1 MHFACR
7 DILLKPITFA
17 GPNNYLQVPGFF
29 RKPRMF
35 VKFMFRS
42 WDYTGLLMFT
52 RFADDLGA
60 LELGLSEG
68 QINVTIF
75 QPGKKKLQFA
85 AGRFTLKLMTEIF
98 ERFSFLLPKQWMHFV
113 FKISG
118 YRLNDGYWHT
128 VDLTARDNLL
138 TLTIDEEKES
148 PLKITNPFTIRTGDR
163 YFFGGKLI

>member
-7 DILLKPITFA
+7 DILLKPMTFA

-29 RKPRMF
+29 GMPRMF
-35 VKFMFRS
+35 VKFKFRS

-85 AGRFTLKLMTEIF
+85 AGGLIQWLVRHGDISQLMPE
-98 ERFSFLLPKQWMHFV
+98 EGLLLCFSQH
-113 FKISG
+113 
-118 YRLNDGYWHT
+118 
-128 VDLTARDNLL
+128 
-138 TLTIDEEKES
+138 
-148 PLKITNPFTIRTGDR
+148 
-163 YFFGGKLI
+163 

>member
-1 MHFACR
+1 MFHAHNLITINGNVETNDLPFLSYLQKKMHFACR
-7 DILLKPITFA
+7 DILLKPMTFA

-29 RKPRMF
+29 RRPRMF
-35 VKFMFRS
+35 VKFKFRS

-85 AGRFTLKLMTEIF
+85 AGRDIQPLA
-98 ERFSFLLPKQWMHFV
+98 LLDIYQV
-113 FKISG
+113 
-118 YRLNDGYWHT
+118 LQHT
-128 VDLTARDNLL
+128 VLYPSSTCLFAKTCPVKVSIVRIHIYSLL
-138 TLTIDEEKES
+138 W
-148 PLKITNPFTIRTGDR
+148 
-163 YFFGGKLI
+163 

>member
-1 MHFACR
+1 MSWLFFLQKKMHFACR
-7 DILLKPITFA
+7 DILLKPMTFA

-29 RKPRMF
+29 RRPRMF
-35 VKFMFRS
+35 VKFKFRS

-85 AGRFTLKLMTEIF
+85 AGRHIQSLALLDIQCIWFWNILHQLDSLLSPAQSNFLSKYTYTIYNDNDRRFISWNSVTQCWTLNI
-98 ERFSFLLPKQWMHFV
+98 
-113 FKISG
+113 
-118 YRLNDGYWHT
+118 
-128 VDLTARDNLL
+128 
-138 TLTIDEEKES
+138 
-148 PLKITNPFTIRTGDR
+148 
-163 YFFGGKLI
+163 

>member
-1 MHFACR
+1 MHYACR
-7 DILLKPITFA
+7 DILLKPMTFA

-35 VKFMFRS
+35 VKFKFRS

-85 AGRFTLKLMTEIF
+85 AGRSDAFLLALSCMTEKTF
-98 ERFSFLLPKQWMHFV
+98 VHGTPMKMQLHDFSVTTSKRTPCSMFTGASPCIEIQSCV
-113 FKISG
+113 ISA
-118 YRLNDGYWHT
+118 LNLIVITSHDRH
-128 VDLTARDNLL
+128 LSNL
-138 TLTIDEEKES
+138 
-148 PLKITNPFTIRTGDR
+148 
-163 YFFGGKLI
+163 

>member
-1 MHFACR
+1 
-7 DILLKPITFA
+7 
-17 GPNNYLQVPGFF
+17 
-29 RKPRMF
+29 MF

-85 AGRFTLKLMTEIF
+85 AGGFRLKGGNFGKIWSPVAQAMDAF
-98 ERFSFLLPKQWMHFV
+98 CFSKSQV
-113 FKISG
+113 
-118 YRLNDGYWHT
+118 
-128 VDLTARDNLL
+128 
-138 TLTIDEEKES
+138 
-148 PLKITNPFTIRTGDR
+148 TGSTTDI
-163 YFFGGKLI
+163 GIQSI

>member
-1 MHFACR
+1 M
-7 DILLKPITFA
+7 TFA

-29 RKPRMF
+29 RRPRMF
-35 VKFMFRS
+35 VKFKFRS

-85 AGRFTLKLMTEIF
+85 AG
-98 ERFSFLLPKQWMHFV
+98 
-113 FKISG
+113 
-118 YRLNDGYWHT
+118 NT
-128 VDLTARDNLL
+128 VYSSIPSLTWLVSEQSVVDVCC
-138 TLTIDEEKES
+138 
-148 PLKITNPFTIRTGDR
+148 
-163 YFFGGKLI
+163 

>member
-85 AGRFTLKLMTEIF
+85 AGRFRTQAYDGNI
-98 ERFSFLLPKQWMHFV
+98 W
-113 FKISG
+113 KI
-118 YRLNDGYWHT
+118 
-128 VDLTARDNLL
+128 
-138 TLTIDEEKES
+138 
-148 PLKITNPFTIRTGDR
+148 PFPVAQAMDA
-163 YFFGGKLI
+163 FCF

>member
-1 MHFACR
+1 MHYHCR
-7 DILLKPITFA
+7 DILLKPMTFA

-35 VKFMFRS
+35 VKFKFRS

-68 QINVTIF
+68 QVNVTIF

-85 AGRFTLKLMTEIF
+85 AGEHTNTIPVCHRIYYNIMLNIF
-98 ERFSFLLPKQWMHFV
+98 IQRA
-113 FKISG
+113 
-118 YRLNDGYWHT
+118 DG
-128 VDLTARDNLL
+128 
-138 TLTIDEEKES
+138 
-148 PLKITNPFTIRTGDR
+148 
-163 YFFGGKLI
+163 

>member
-7 DILLKPITFA
+7 DILLKPMTFA

-35 VKFMFRS
+35 VKFKFRS

-85 AGRFTLKLMTEIF
+85 AGGFMQILDMIE
-98 ERFSFLLPKQWMHFV
+98 
-113 FKISG
+113 
-118 YRLNDGYWHT
+118 
-128 VDLTARDNLL
+128 
-138 TLTIDEEKES
+138 TI
-148 PLKITNPFTIRTGDR
+148 TW
-163 YFFGGKLI
+163 

>member
-1 MHFACR
+1 MHYACR
-7 DILLKPITFA
+7 DILLKPMTFA

-29 RKPRMF
+29 RKPKMF
-35 VKFMFRS
+35 VKFKFRS

-85 AGRFTLKLMTEIF
+85 AGGLLQSMSLSDMTE
-98 ERFSFLLPKQWMHFV
+98 
-113 FKISG
+113 KIELKDFG
-118 YRLNDGYWHT
+118 TQNALCFIT
-128 VDLTARDNLL
+128 Q
-138 TLTIDEEKES
+138 DECDVLCMS
-148 PLKITNPFTIRTGDR
+148 S
-163 YFFGGKLI
+163 YC

>member
-7 DILLKPITFA
+7 DILLKPMTFA

-29 RKPRMF
+29 RRPRMF
-35 VKFMFRS
+35 VKFKFRS

-75 QPGKKKLQFA
+75 QPGKKKLQFG
-85 AGRFTLKLMTEIF
+85 AGGLNPTMITQMSQWALATVIQSLIDVGLCILIM
-98 ERFSFLLPKQWMHFV
+98 SQKQ
-113 FKISG
+113 
-118 YRLNDGYWHT
+118 
-128 VDLTARDNLL
+128 
-138 TLTIDEEKES
+138 
-148 PLKITNPFTIRTGDR
+148 
-163 YFFGGKLI
+163 

>member
-1 MHFACR
+1 MHYACR
-7 DILLKPITFA
+7 DILLKPMTFA

-29 RKPRMF
+29 RRPRMF
-35 VKFMFRS
+35 VKFKFRS

-85 AGRFTLKLMTEIF
+85 AGG
-98 ERFSFLLPKQWMHFV
+98 HFA
-113 FKISG
+113 
-118 YRLNDGYWHT
+118 YYCAL
-128 VDLTARDNLL
+128 
-138 TLTIDEEKES
+138 
-148 PLKITNPFTIRTGDR
+148 DR
-163 YFFGGKLI
+163 KVQHL

>member
-1 MHFACR
+1 METLQPIYFPYRFLLQKKMHYACR
-7 DILLKPITFA
+7 DILLKPMTFA

-35 VKFMFRS
+35 VKFKFRS

-75 QPGKKKLQFA
+75 QTGKKKIQFA
-85 AGRFTLKLMTEIF
+85 AGKCMQIFVALCVKLGVRKFI
-98 ERFSFLLPKQWMHFV
+98 RWILSVVAKQHCFFHHRQSVGVCYVW
-113 FKISG
+113 ISS
-118 YRLNDGYWHT
+118 NT
-128 VDLTARDNLL
+128 Q
-138 TLTIDEEKES
+138 S
-148 PLKITNPFTIRTGDR
+148 
-163 YFFGGKLI
+163 

>member
-1 MHFACR
+1 MHYACR
-7 DILLKPITFA
+7 DILLKPMTFA

-35 VKFMFRS
+35 VKFKFRS

-85 AGRFTLKLMTEIF
+85 AGRRYAFFLALSCMTEKTLVHSTPIKMQLHDF
-98 ERFSFLLPKQWMHFV
+98 NVTTMHLV
-113 FKISG
+113 ALH
-118 YRLNDGYWHT
+118 YTH
-128 VDLTARDNLL
+128 
-138 TLTIDEEKES
+138 
-148 PLKITNPFTIRTGDR
+148 FTIN
-163 YFFGGKLI
+163 

>member
-1 MHFACR
+1 MHYACR
-7 DILLKPITFA
+7 DILLKPMTFA

-29 RKPRMF
+29 RRPRMF
-35 VKFMFRS
+35 VKFKFRS

-85 AGRFTLKLMTEIF
+85 AGGFICINGYNRKDHIEIF
-98 ERFSFLLPKQWMHFV
+98 WSIQFECLIP
-113 FKISG
+113 
-118 YRLNDGYWHT
+118 
-128 VDLTARDNLL
+128 LTG
-138 TLTIDEEKES
+138 
-148 PLKITNPFTIRTGDR
+148 F
-163 YFFGGKLI
+163 

>member
-7 DILLKPITFA
+7 DILLKPMTFA

-29 RKPRMF
+29 RRPRMF
-35 VKFMFRS
+35 VKFKFRS

-85 AGRFTLKLMTEIF
+85 AGELMQF
-98 ERFSFLLPKQWMHFV
+98 
-113 FKISG
+113 
-118 YRLNDGYWHT
+118 
-128 VDLTARDNLL
+128 L
-138 TLTIDEEKES
+138 TLSVAE
-148 PLKITNPFTIRTGDR
+148 KITFKDCESMLKTECI
-163 YFFGGKLI
+163 